1 MSPTAAVSKKAAT
14 KKVAAAPVQ
23 DRNERKTLTGVVT
36 SAKAAKTITVRV
48 DRLVKHP
55 MVEKYVRRDTVLYA
69 HDEKR
74 EAKEGDQVEV
84 AATRPLSKTKFWRL
98 VRVVRSLPS

>member
-1 MSPTAAVSKKAAT
+1 MPTTTPQVRA
-14 KKVAAAPVQ
+14 
-23 DRNERKTLTGVVT
+23 ERKMLVGIVT
-36 SAKAAKTITVRV
+36 SAKAVKTLTVRV

-55 MVEKYVRRDTVLYA
+55 VVEKYLRRDTVIYV

-84 AATRPLSKTKFWRL
+84 AETRPLSKTKRWRL
-98 VRVVRSLPS
+98 VRILRRPNS